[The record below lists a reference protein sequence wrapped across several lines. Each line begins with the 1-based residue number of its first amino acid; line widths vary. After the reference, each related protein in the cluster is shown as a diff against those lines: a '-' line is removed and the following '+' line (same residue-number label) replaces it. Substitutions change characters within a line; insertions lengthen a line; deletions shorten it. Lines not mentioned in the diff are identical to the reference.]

1 MPKRLLERIRAAVRS
16 GEYDVT
22 KHAVDELAEDGLD
35 IVDVET
41 SILNGGIKKT
51 EKDDPRGPRHT
62 VHGIASDGL
71 TPVGSA
77 GRFTETG
84 RYLIITAYEVTDE

>member
-1 MPKRLLERIRAAVRS
+1 M
-16 GEYDVT
+16 
-22 KHAVDELAEDGLD
+22 
-35 IVDVET
+35 VDVET
-41 SILNGGIKKT
+41 AILNGRITKT

-62 VHGIASDGL
+62 VHGIAADQV

-84 RYLIITAYEVTDE
+84 QYLIITAYEVTDE

>member
-1 MPKRLLERIRAAVRS
+1 MARRALERIRDAVRLQN
-16 GEYDVT
+16 YDVT

-41 SILNGGIKKT
+41 AILNGKIAKT
-51 EKDDPRGPRHT
+51 ANEDPRGTRHT
-62 VHGIASDGL
+62 VHGIATDGV
-71 TPVGSA
+71 TRVGSA

>member
-1 MPKRLLERIRAAVRS
+1 MPRRLLDRIRVAIRS
-16 GEYDVT
+16 GDYDVT
-22 KHAVDELAEDGLD
+22 KHAVDEMAEDGLD

-41 SILNGGIKKT
+41 SILNGRIRKT
-51 EKDDPRGPRHT
+51 ETGDPRGPRHT
-62 VHGIASDGL
+62 IHGVAADGV

-77 GRFTETG
+77 GRFTETD

>member
-1 MPKRLLERIRAAVRS
+1 MARRVLERIRAAIR
-16 GEYDVT
+16 EQRYDIT
-22 KHAVDELAEDGLD
+22 KHAVDEMAEDELD

-41 SILNGGIKKT
+41 SILDGTIVKT

-62 VHGIASDGL
+62 VHGIGADG
-71 TPVGSA
+71 TTSVGSA

-84 RYLIITAYEVTDE
+84 RYLIITAYEVSGE